1 MLILKLF
8 SYFVKKTIDIPEN
21 PCIIDLSGLK
31 VYLKLDVNSK
41 DFKWKLLR
49 GVNFNSLFKM
59 F

>member
-1 MLILKLF
+1 M
-8 SYFVKKTIDIPEN
+8 KKTIDIPEN